1 MAKEVE
7 RIDHVVLAVKDA
19 DKAMKF
25 FNELLGIEFDEIGE
39 ERNWKFKSFMSP
51 EGLELLMPTSEDS
64 ETAKF
69 IRKRGEGL
77 FALSFKVKDAE
88 KVAKKA
94 EEMGIRIIG
103 KIEREGFKEIF
114 LHPKDCFGVQIL
126 LTEYKEYHGCTVA
139 LSMEKKKDKYI

>member
-1 MAKEVE
+1 MKEAE
-7 RIDHVVLAVKDA
+7 KIDHVVLAVKDA

-25 FNELLGIEFDEIGE
+25 FSELLGIEFDEIGE
-39 ERNWKFKSFMSP
+39 ERTWKFKSFMSP
-51 EGLELLMPTSEDS
+51 EGLELLVPTSEDS

-69 IRKRGEGL
+69 IQKRGEGL
-77 FALSFKVKDAE
+77 FALSFKVRDAE

-94 EEMGIRIIG
+94 EKMGVRVIG
-103 KIEREGFKEIF
+103 KIERENFKEIF

-139 LSMEKKKDKYI
+139 LAMKRKDSKYI